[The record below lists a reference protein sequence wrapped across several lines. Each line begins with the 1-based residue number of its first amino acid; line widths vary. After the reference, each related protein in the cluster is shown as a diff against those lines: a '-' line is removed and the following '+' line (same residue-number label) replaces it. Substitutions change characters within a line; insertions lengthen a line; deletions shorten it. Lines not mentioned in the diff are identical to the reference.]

1 MRDFRNLMWEG
12 KLKNFGKILFLSG
25 GPRAFDWFFASILPI
40 LMHKMVYTARYAQGI
55 FNQHFTARER
65 LLGEQKKD
73 DSVHELWFWVETRIR
88 RNLEASK
95 ENEKNK

>member
-1 MRDFRNLMWEG
+1 MRT
-12 KLKNFGKILFLSG
+12 IL
-25 GPRAFDWFFASILPI
+25 DILPI
-40 LMHKMVYTARYAQGI
+40 LTRKMVYPVRYARGI

-95 ENEKNK
+95 ENEKNKEKSEQ

>member
-1 MRDFRNLMWEG
+1 MTRPCISLTVPTKAG
-12 KLKNFGKILFLSG
+12 SG
-25 GPRAFDWFFASILPI
+25 DLNILPI
-40 LMHKMVYTARYAQGI
+40 LTRKIVYPVRYARGI

-95 ENEKNK
+95 ENEKKKKKSEQ